1 MTRTVPYTWK
11 VGVDSAFGYLT
22 RPDGTHLAESRRF
35 LSGIGLAV
43 SLADGRAL
51 LTPAD
56 AQSTWQP
63 LSPARAC
70 ELAEIPAPAVDG
82 AAETDRRLDPFHV
95 ERHTNPLFLTLVTL
109 ATERALPCGHALRA
123 WLQGLWDGTFN
134 GPFLEAP
141 ETFAA
146 SVLERITVTAAAPVD
161 AVLSQIADDALL
173 DGGSSEESRI
183 ARDSG
188 WQAVIGEIPGRLTQ
202 FTGRLD
208 RDRGAQQTADRACSD
223 QLTLI

>member
-123 WLQGLWDGTFN
+123 WLVGVWDGTFD
-134 GPFLEAP
+134 GPYLEAP

-146 SVLERITVTAAAPVD
+146 CVLERITMTGAAPHD
-161 AVLSQIADDALL
+161 AVLSQIAQDALL
-173 DGGSSEESRI
+173 TGDAAAHSRI
-183 ARDSG
+183 AADCG
-188 WQAVIGEIPGRLTQ
+188 WQAVIGEIRPHVAH
-202 FTGRLD
+202 FTRRLD

-223 QLTLI
+223 QLSLI